1 MADSTYTYTSP
12 YSGEEIDRAIQVAL
26 ELPAV
31 SVDDNGKALCAVD
44 GTWQLLP
51 AKIPTGT
58 LAISDNGIY
67 DVSGYQSASVSVS
80 GGGGTTDLFYS
91 WDEETLTLTVTEV
104 SR

>member
-1 MADSTYTYTSP
+1 MADSTYTYTSS

-58 LAISDNGIY
+58 LAISNNGIY

-80 GGGGTTDLFYS
+80 GGGGTTDLSYS